1 MQLELF
7 YKFQPTVAKA
17 ARSIDAEFLLIRTLL
32 IFPLPLK
39 INSEFSCFPDIFAS
53 ILISRNEAKN
63 A

>member
-17 ARSIDAEFLLIRTLL
+17 ARSIDAEFLLIRTL
-32 IFPLPLK
+32 PLK